1 MSPHRVPGQL
11 DGWSLVQ
18 FSTPTTG
25 SPNPSADS
33 PQAGQQNRRW
43 RRSRVLA
50 VTAGA
55 LVLVLGTG
63 SAALAYAHKSVTL
76 DVDGQVQDVST
87 FAGSVDSLLED
98 HGIEVSDRDT
108 VSASGPLEDGDEI
121 VVRHAHRVTVLRD
134 GVPEAVWTTALTADE
149 ALAVAS
155 VRGGAVALAASRSGE
170 RADLP
175 IALTAPAEVVV
186 DGSVLQVPSAITD
199 LDAALLALHVTLG
212 PVDRVSVREGDAG
225 QMQVVVQRVASQQ
238 VTTTSEVPFAVV
250 TKADASKY
258 KGTKTVTR
266 AGVPGVR
273 TLVERV
279 TTLDGVETARV
290 VVSDSVTTAPVDQV
304 VAVGTKA
311 RPATTSSSG
320 KMPAIKGDAASLNWA
335 ALARCESGG
344 RVNAVSSSG
353 KYYGLYQ
360 FSLSTWRGVGGSGL
374 PSEASAAEQTQRAM
388 ALYSRSGAGQWPVCG
403 KYLFS

>member
-1 MSPHRVPGQL
+1 MPGQF

-18 FSTPTTG
+18 FSTPTPG
-25 SPNPSADS
+25 SHTSIDS
-33 PQAGQQNRRW
+33 PQAGRQRNRRW
-43 RRSRVLA
+43 RRSRVLT

-55 LVLVLGTG
+55 VVLVLGTG
-63 SAALAYAHKSVTL
+63 TAALAHAHKSVTL
-76 DVDGQVQDVST
+76 DVDGQVQNVST
-87 FAGSVDSLLED
+87 FAGSVDGLLED

-108 VSASGPLEDGDEI
+108 VSASGPLQDGDEI

-155 VRGGAVALAASRSGE
+155 VRGGDVALAASRSGE
-170 RADLP
+170 RAELP
-175 IALTAPAEVVV
+175 IALAAPAELVA
-186 DGSVLQVPSAITD
+186 DGKVLAVPPAITD

-238 VTTTSEVPFAVV
+238 VTTTFEVPFAVV
-250 TKADASKY
+250 TQEDATAY
-258 KGTKTVTR
+258 KGTKTVTQ

-279 TTLDGVETARV
+279 TTLDGVETARA

-311 RPATTSSSG
+311 RPAATRPSSAV
-320 KMPAIKGDAASLNWA
+320 PAVSGDAASLNWA

-344 RVNAVSSSG
+344 RVDAVSRSG
-353 KYYGLYQ
+353 TYYGLYQ

-374 PSEASAAEQTQRAM
+374 PSQASAEEQTQRAM
-388 ALYSRSGAGQWPVCG
+388 ALYTRSGAGQWPTCG